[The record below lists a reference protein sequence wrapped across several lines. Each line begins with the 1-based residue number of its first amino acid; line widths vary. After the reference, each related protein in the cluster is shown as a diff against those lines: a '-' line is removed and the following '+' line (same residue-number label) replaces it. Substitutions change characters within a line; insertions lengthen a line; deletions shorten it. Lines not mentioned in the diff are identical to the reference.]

1 MHSLI
6 MLVMLIV
13 CSVVSS
19 YSIPSAF
26 STYFVTSNFTKRL
39 LRPLAGPQEFHS
51 SVVVDLVL
59 GVLPR
64 EEGEAPADRREDE
77 HLDGHAGLALGAAGD
92 AADVSAEAEG

>member
-39 LRPLAGPQEFHS
+39 CGRPLAGPQEFHS
-51 SVVVDLVL
+51 LVVVDLVL

-64 EEGEAPADRREDE
+64 EEGETPADRREDE

-92 AADVSAEAEG
+92 AAGC